1 MIRFGQKNKSEYKL
15 YTTTT
20 SFVCMTMINTV
31 LQNPAMVH

>member
-20 SFVCMTMINTV
+20 SFICVIIINTV
-31 LQNPAMVH
+31 L